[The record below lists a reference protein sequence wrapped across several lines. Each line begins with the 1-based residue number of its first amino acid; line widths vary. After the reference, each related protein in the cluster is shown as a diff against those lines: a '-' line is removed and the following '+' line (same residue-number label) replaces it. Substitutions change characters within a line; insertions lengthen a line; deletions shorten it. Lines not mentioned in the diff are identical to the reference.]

1 MTQATSNGEKSV
13 RARDVWHSYVWP
25 GSHEHAD
32 LRGVALDVPPG
43 SFVAVVGANG
53 SGKTTFAR
61 HLNALVPLQEG
72 ALEVCGLDVSDASS
86 TKELRRRCGMV
97 FQNPE
102 NQFVSS
108 VVAEDVAFGP
118 QNFGRTADEAA
129 SLAADALAAVGLEG
143 FGERDVHELSGGQ
156 QQRVAL
162 AGVLACGPEVV
173 VLDEATSML
182 DPQSAVDVV
191 QAVRDASSLTGST
204 VIAVTHDMEL
214 AAEADLVVVMSQGVV
229 LAQGDPHDV
238 LVDEE
243 LLAKAGL
250 RAPVAVR
257 TWREC
262 RKRGIC
268 SDAPVP
274 VTIAELAQEV
284 AALCG

>member
-1 MTQATSNGEKSV
+1 MTEATGSGEKSV
-13 RARDVWHSYVWP
+13 RARDVWHSYTWP

-32 LRGVALDVPPG
+32 LRGVALDVPAG

-72 ALEVCGLDVSDASS
+72 TLRVCDLDVSDVSS

-108 VVAEDVAFGP
+108 VVSEDVAFGP
-118 QNFGRTADEAA
+118 QNFGHTADEAA
-129 SLAADALAAVGLEG
+129 GLAADALAAVGLEG

-182 DPQSAVDVV
+182 DPQSAVDVMK
-191 QAVRDASSLTGST
+191 AVHDASSLIGAT

-214 AAEADLVVVMSQGVV
+214 AAEADLVVVMSQGAV

-262 RKRGIC
+262 RKREVC
-268 SDAPVP
+268 SDVPVP
-274 VTIAELAQEV
+274 VTIAELAREV

>member
-1 MTQATSNGEKSV
+1 MTEATGSGEKSV
-13 RARDVWHSYVWP
+13 QARDVWHSYMWP

-32 LRGVALDVPPG
+32 LRGVALDVPAG

-72 ALEVCGLDVSDASS
+72 TLRVCGLDVSDVSS

-108 VVAEDVAFGP
+108 VVSEDVAFGP
-118 QNFGRTADEAA
+118 QNFGHTADEAA
-129 SLAADALAAVGLEG
+129 GLAADALAAVGLEG

-182 DPQSAVDVV
+182 DPQSAVDVMK
-191 QAVRDASSLTGST
+191 AVRDALSLIGAT

-214 AAEADLVVVMSQGVV
+214 AAEADLVVVMSQGAV

-262 RKRGIC
+262 RKRGVC
-268 SDAPVP
+268 SDVPVP
-274 VTIAELAQEV
+274 VTIAELAREV